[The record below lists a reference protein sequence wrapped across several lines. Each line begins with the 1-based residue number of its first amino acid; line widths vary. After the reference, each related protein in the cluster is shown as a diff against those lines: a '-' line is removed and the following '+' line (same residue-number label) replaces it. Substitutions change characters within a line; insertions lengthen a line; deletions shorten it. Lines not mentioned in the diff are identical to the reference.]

1 MFGRSSSMQ
10 AGEKRRLH
18 NDAKKGAGHMK
29 TAKILIG
36 LVGASLVATPVLAE
50 TTLGPKDRVRVA
62 RAAPGERDDV
72 RYCLIQRKK
81 GAKKGTI
88 IGAAGGAGTAVIAGG
103 NVGETLL
110 AAGAGALA
118 GNLIGKG
125 SGTNRACDDVLRR
138 NR

>member
-1 MFGRSSSMQ
+1 
-10 AGEKRRLH
+10 
-18 NDAKKGAGHMK
+18 MK
-29 TAKILIG
+29 TAKILLG
-36 LVGASLVATPVLAE
+36 LVGASLIATPVLAQ
-50 TTLGPKDRVRVA
+50 TLGPKDRARVS
-62 RAAPGERDDV
+62 RASAGDRDDV

-88 IGAAGGAGTAVIAGG
+88 IGAAGGAGVGLVAGG

-125 SGTNRACDDVLRR
+125 SGTNRTCDNVLAR
-138 NR
+138 NP

>member
-1 MFGRSSSMQ
+1 
-10 AGEKRRLH
+10 
-18 NDAKKGAGHMK
+18 MK
-29 TAKILIG
+29 TAKILLS

-50 TTLGPKDRVRVA
+50 TTLGPKDRARVS
-62 RAAPGERDDV
+62 RASSGDREEV

-88 IGAAGGAGTAVIAGG
+88 IGAAGGAGTAVVAGG
-103 NVGETLL
+103 DVGETLL

-125 SGTNRACDDVLRR
+125 SGTNRRCDAVLRR
-138 NR
+138 NP

>member
-1 MFGRSSSMQ
+1 MTYGKIMLGFVA
-10 AGEKRRLH
+10 AGLL
-18 NDAKKGAGHMK
+18 
-29 TAKILIG
+29 TQ
-36 LVGASLVATPVLAE
+36 PVLAA
-50 TTLGPKDRVRVA
+50 TTLGPKDQARVA
-62 RAAPGERDDV
+62 RSAPRDRDEV

-88 IGAAGGAGTAVIAGG
+88 IGAAGGAGAGVIAGG

-125 SGTNRACDDVLRR
+125 SGTNARCDSVLRR
-138 NR
+138 NP

>member
-1 MFGRSSSMQ
+1 M
-10 AGEKRRLH
+10 
-18 NDAKKGAGHMK
+18 N
-29 TAKILIG
+29 TAKILMGFI
-36 LVGASLVATPVLAE
+36 GASLVATPVLAE
-50 TTLGPKDRVRVA
+50 TTLGPKDRARVA
-62 RAAPGERDDV
+62 RSAPGERDDV

-88 IGAAGGAGTAVIAGG
+88 IGAAGGAGAGLVAGG

-125 SGTNRACDDVLRR
+125 SGTNRTCDNVLAR